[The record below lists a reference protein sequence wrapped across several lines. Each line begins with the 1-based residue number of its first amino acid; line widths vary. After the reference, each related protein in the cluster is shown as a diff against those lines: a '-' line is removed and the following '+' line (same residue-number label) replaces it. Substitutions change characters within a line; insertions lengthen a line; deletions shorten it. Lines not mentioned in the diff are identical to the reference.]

1 MANILNGGDRIEID
15 NYPAL
20 VKIPPTQMTVERM
33 AAIEAKIGTIDAFG
47 LSGDR
52 YKKSL
57 EMITNCL
64 LDEDG
69 EHVRSENGGVMTQA
83 QRKKKALDILRYL
96 EAAFQFKG
104 NYDSMLELGLAFY
117 TLDGIEAVTDS
128 PIMHFHTKKQIVGAD
143 SGAWLFFCI
152 AGARCTETYKNL
164 DAEQIIHSLK
174 ISDIILPPLEPNFGK
189 QTTIR

>member
-15 NYPAL
+15 NCPAL
-20 VKIPPTQMTVERM
+20 VKIPPTQITVERI
-33 AAIEAKIGTIDAFG
+33 AAIEAIIGTIDTYG
-47 LSGDR
+47 ISGDR

-57 EMITNCL
+57 GMIKNCL
-64 LDEDG
+64 LDEEG
-69 EHVRSENGGVMTQA
+69 EHVRSESGGIMTQA
-83 QRKKKALDILRYL
+83 QRKNRVLDIVRYL
-96 EAAFQFKG
+96 ETAFQFKG
-104 NYDSMLELGLAFY
+104 NHDSMLEIGLAFY
-117 TLDGIEAVTDS
+117 TLEGVEAVTDS
-128 PIMHFHTKKQIVGAD
+128 PIIHFHTKKQIVGAD

-152 AGARCTETYKNL
+152 AGAKCTKTYKNL